1 MSRIPYRL
9 AIVATLLAAAASAAG
24 IGVAN
29 LYRDAPVW
37 VQQARG
43 TDLATLLL
51 AVPVTTAGL
60 WASRRRYAA
69 GPAAV
74 VAGML
79 YLAYNYAI
87 FAFAVAMNPLTLVHI
102 AILGLSLWSLVLGAR
117 AAVTVS
123 AGLADRLDRRASG
136 GLLVAV
142 GALFG
147 LLWLAQIAAT
157 TVTGVLPPDLVQAGI
172 ATNPVYALDLAFFL
186 PLCVLAGT
194 GVIRRTG
201 ARIVAVTMLLWVPL
215 MGAGVAG
222 GFLLMALGGERV
234 PLPVVAVIAVLSVA
248 SMALAARAVTRAP
261 AARIDA
267 PTMRGAALSA

>member
-1 MSRIPYRL
+1 
-9 AIVATLLAAAASAAG
+9 
-24 IGVAN
+24 
-29 LYRDAPVW
+29 
-37 VQQARG
+37 
-43 TDLATLLL
+43 
-51 AVPVTTAGL
+51 
-60 WASRRRYAA
+60 
-69 GPAAV
+69 
-74 VAGML
+74 
-79 YLAYNYAI
+79 
-87 FAFAVAMNPLTLVHI
+87 
-102 AILGLSLWSLVLGAR
+102 
-117 AAVTVS
+117 
-123 AGLADRLDRRASG
+123 
-136 GLLVAV
+136 
-142 GALFG
+142 
-147 LLWLAQIAAT
+147 
-157 TVTGVLPPDLVQAGI
+157 VTGVLPPDLVQAGI